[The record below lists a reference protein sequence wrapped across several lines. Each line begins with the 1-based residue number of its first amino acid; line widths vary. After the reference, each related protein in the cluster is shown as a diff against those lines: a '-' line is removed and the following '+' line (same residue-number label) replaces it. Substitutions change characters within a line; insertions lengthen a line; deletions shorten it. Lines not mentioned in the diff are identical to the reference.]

1 MAAVAQD
8 AEANENLAAAGI
20 EEVVADKGYHSN
32 DVVTDLSEL
41 GMRSYISEPER
52 GRRRWRGKQREQQA
66 VYANRRRI
74 LGQRGKRLLRLRSER
89 AERSFAHLY
98 ETGGMRRTHLRGRK
112 NVLKRLLIH
121 VGAFNLSLVVRKKLG
136 AGPPRGL
143 AAAKTAFASLQK
155 VLWALYRPRGRRCL
169 GLATFWAV
177 DRLPLDSQCWNF
189 QTAQQF
195 ENGHFCHGLLGY
207 GEWIAPDDHRRE

>member
-1 MAAVAQD
+1 MIEAAEQVAAVAQD

-74 LGQRGKRLLRLRSER
+74 RGQRGKRLLRLRSER

-98 ETGGMRRTHLRGRK
+98 EIGGMRRTHLRGRK

-136 AGPPRGL
+136 AGTPRGL

-155 VLWALYRPRGRRCL
+155 VLLGALSTPRASLPRLGNLLGRRSPSPR
-169 GLATFWAV
+169 LAVLEFSNSPAV
-177 DRLPLDSQCWNF
+177 RKRPLLPRAARLW
-189 QTAQQF
+189 
-195 ENGHFCHGLLGY
+195 
-207 GEWIAPDDHRRE
+207 